1 MNKLTITWH
10 GHSCFTISCNGY
22 DVVLDPY
29 APGSV
34 PGLPELSLTAD
45 MVLCSHEH
53 SDHGYTQAVRIREN
67 GPENPFQITKID
79 TFHDDASGSMRG
91 PNRIHILEAGGL
103 KAVHL
108 GDLGCGLT
116 AMQADLL
123 KKPDVL
129 LIPVGGYYTID
140 ASQAAE
146 IVERLSPRVTVPMH
160 YRSDTFGYP
169 VIGRLEEYTSR
180 CSNEIIYDTNV
191 LTVDERTR
199 VQTAILTLA

>member
-1 MNKLTITWH
+1 MSKLTITWH
-10 GHSCFTISCNGY
+10 GHSCFTISADGY

-34 PGLPELSLTAD
+34 PGLADLSLTAD
-45 MVLCSHEH
+45 MVLCSHDH
-53 SDHGYTQAVRIREN
+53 SDHGFTDAVLIRTD

-79 TFHDDASGSMRG
+79 TFHDDASGSLRG

-108 GDLGCGLT
+108 GDLGCMLN
-116 AMQADLL
+116 AMQIDQL

-129 LIPVGGYYTID
+129 LIPVGGYYTIN
-140 ASQAAE
+140 AAQAAQ
-146 IVERLSPRVTVPMH
+146 IVEKLSPRVTIPMH

-180 CSNEIIYDTNV
+180 CNNVIHYDTNV
-191 LTVDERTR
+191 LTVDSSTR
-199 VQTAILTLA
+199 PQTAVLTMI